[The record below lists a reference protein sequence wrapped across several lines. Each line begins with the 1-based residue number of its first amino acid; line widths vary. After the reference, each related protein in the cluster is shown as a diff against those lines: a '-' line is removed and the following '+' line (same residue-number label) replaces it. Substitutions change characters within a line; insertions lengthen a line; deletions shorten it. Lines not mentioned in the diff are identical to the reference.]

1 MKIHK
6 EGYISILLSFLML
19 GFLGLLF
26 HFLFPEGR
34 PWHWFVY
41 GGLVLLFFLVLQFFR
56 SPKRN
61 IQKDPSV
68 VFSPADGRVVTIEE
82 TVEQEFFQQPM
93 RQVSIF
99 MSPLN
104 VHLNRYP
111 VDGKIAYYRYHHGK
125 YLVAWHPKS
134 SVLNEHTSLVIQPP
148 NEKEMIMVRQVA
160 GAVARRIVC
169 YGKEENYVEQG
180 SELGFIKFGSR
191 VDLFLPL
198 SAKLQVAIG
207 DHVKGGLSRIATY

>member
-6 EGYISILLSFLML
+6 EGYISLLLSFLIL

-26 HFLFPEGR
+26 NFLFPEFQS
-34 PWHWFVY
+34 WHWIVY
-41 GGLVLLFFLVLQFFR
+41 GGLLLMFLLVLQFFR
-56 SPKRN
+56 PPKRH
-61 IQKDPSV
+61 IPKDPAV
-68 VFSPADGRVVTIEE
+68 VLSPADGKVVTIEE
-82 TVEQEFFQQPM
+82 TLEEEYFKQPM
-93 RQVSIF
+93 KLISIF

-111 VDGKIAYYRYHHGK
+111 VGGKIAYYRYHPGK

-134 SVLNEHTSLVIQPP
+134 SDLNERTSLVIQPA
-148 NEKEMIMVRQVA
+148 EKEMIMVRQVA

-169 YGKEENYVEQG
+169 YGKEEKIVEQG
-180 SELGFIKFGSR
+180 NELGFIKFGSR

-198 SAKLQVAIG
+198 TAKLEVAIG
-207 DHVKGGLSRIATY
+207 DSVKGGLSRIATY